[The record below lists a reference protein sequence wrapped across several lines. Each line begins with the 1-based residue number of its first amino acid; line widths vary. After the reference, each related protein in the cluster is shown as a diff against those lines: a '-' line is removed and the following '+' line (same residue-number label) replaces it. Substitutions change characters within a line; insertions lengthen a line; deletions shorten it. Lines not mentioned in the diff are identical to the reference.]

1 MLLVGVTIF
10 IKPQGEALSGCE
22 LGSAFAEVVKMGDP
36 AARASELMK
45 KADKKLS
52 GFGLFG
58 GFGNRYEDA
67 AEMYERAG
75 NQFKLAKACKSYSTS
90 QLSVHPGLIA
100 CSAQNIKRCIAAL
113 T

>member
-1 MLLVGVTIF
+1 
-10 IKPQGEALSGCE
+10 
-22 LGSAFAEVVKMGDP
+22 MGDP

-45 KADKKLS
+45 KADKKLT

-67 AEMYERAG
+67 AEMYERAA

-90 QLSVHPGLIA
+90 QLSVHPDII
-100 CSAQNIKRCIAAL
+100 CIISIKHYLCMATL